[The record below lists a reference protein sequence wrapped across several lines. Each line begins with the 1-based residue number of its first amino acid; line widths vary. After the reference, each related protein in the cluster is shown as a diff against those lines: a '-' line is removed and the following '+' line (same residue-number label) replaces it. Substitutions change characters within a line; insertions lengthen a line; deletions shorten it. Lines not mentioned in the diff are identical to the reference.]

1 MRTAV
6 ISEDKAKEAVCVCA
20 RALPARPLGHLHR
33 LPPCPLSCP
42 LGWGHFPSGPRL
54 AAATTQGGP
63 SGQYT
68 GAPASQSPL
77 PVSGVPSPSWPP
89 CGIVPTSLGTQAA
102 RCGGPRSPA
111 QMPDAGH
118 SSPAGMGSEL
128 GTPRTPTA
136 GAASSSLSG
145 APTQP
150 ASPQPGMCRK
160 LLTQPG
166 PAAAESWHLG
176 FLLALGCWGGWVQSG
191 QGVPVLK
198 LLSGLRRVCD
208 GVPGCHPTV

>member
-1 MRTAV
+1 
-6 ISEDKAKEAVCVCA
+6 
-20 RALPARPLGHLHR
+20 
-33 LPPCPLSCP
+33 
-42 LGWGHFPSGPRL
+42 
-54 AAATTQGGP
+54 
-63 SGQYT
+63 
-68 GAPASQSPL
+68 
-77 PVSGVPSPSWPP
+77 
-89 CGIVPTSLGTQAA
+89 
-102 RCGGPRSPA
+102 
-111 QMPDAGH
+111 
-118 SSPAGMGSEL
+118 MGSEL

-136 GAASSSLSG
+136 GAASGSLSG
-145 APTQP
+145 APIQP

-160 LLTQPG
+160 LPTQPG